1 MSRTCFH
8 IVLVEDAEPDVIL
21 VREALEQSGLEFD
34 LRVFDNGE
42 QGVDFVENVDR
53 DATITRPHLFLLD
66 LNLPKKS
73 GGQILERVRQSPACS
88 QVPVVILTSS
98 DSQRDKTQA
107 VNLKATGYFRK
118 PSRLDEF
125 MKLGPYIR
133 DLLTNPPVAI

>member
-1 MSRTCFH
+1 MSSNRFH

-34 LRVFDNGE
+34 LRVFDDGE
-42 QGVDFVENVDR
+42 QGVDFVENMDR

-73 GGQILERVRQSPACS
+73 GSQILERVRQSMTCS

-98 DSQRDKTQA
+98 DSHKDKMQA
-107 VNLKATGYFRK
+107 ANLKATGYFRK
-118 PSRLDEF
+118 PSRLDDF